1 MPAAPA
7 PAKKPPAPARTPA
20 PALPKKGLRRLAI
33 VPNDP
38 AALLAAQVDELGALE
53 KEMIPIRPKLVRI
66 ETLRGLI
73 RKHYENEPAAKAF
86 ETRGAGFL
94 ATLGPR
100 AYERSI
106 DCAALAKEIGLK
118 AFAAIARPTLK
129 VVEETCAPDV
139 VARVI
144 KQDYVGARPLKTFAL
159 NEGMT
164 HAGKR

>member
-1 MPAAPA
+1 MPPAPA
-7 PAKKPPAPARTPA
+7 PAKKPPARAPA
-20 PALPKKGLRRLAI
+20 PAKPARRLAV
-33 VPNDP
+33 VPTDP
-38 AALLAAQVDELGALE
+38 RALLAQQVDELGRLE
-53 KEMIPIRPKLVRI
+53 KEMVTIRPKLVRI

-73 RKHYENEPAAKAF
+73 RKHYEDEPAAKAF
-86 ETRGAGFL
+86 ETRGAEFL

-106 DCAALAKEIGLK
+106 DCAQLAKEIGLK
-118 AFAAIARPTLK
+118 AYATIARPTLK

-159 NEGMT
+159 NNS
-164 HAGKR
+164 GK

>member
-7 PAKKPPAPARTPA
+7 PAKKPPARAPA
-20 PALPKKGLRRLAI
+20 PAKPARRLAV
-33 VPNDP
+33 VPADP
-38 AALLAAQVDELGALE
+38 RALLAAQVDELGALE
-53 KEMIPIRPKLVRI
+53 KEMVTIRPKLVRI

-86 ETRGAGFL
+86 ETRGAAFL

-106 DCAALAKEIGLK
+106 DCAKLAKEIGLK
-118 AFAAIARPTLK
+118 AYAAIARPTLK

-159 NEGMT
+159 NDS
-164 HAGKR
+164 GK